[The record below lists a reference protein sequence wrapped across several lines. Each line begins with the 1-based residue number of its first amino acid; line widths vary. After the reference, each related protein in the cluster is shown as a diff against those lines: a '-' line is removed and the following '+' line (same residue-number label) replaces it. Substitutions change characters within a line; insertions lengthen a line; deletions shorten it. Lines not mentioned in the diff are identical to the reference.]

1 MATEAQQRARATW
14 AAGDFDA
21 IAERIWGVGEDLVS
35 RVGVNQGDRVL
46 DVACGT
52 GNAAI
57 PAAAAGGE
65 VTGLDITPELF
76 EDARRRAGEAGVEL
90 ELVEGDAQEMPF
102 EDQSFDVVVSTFGC
116 MFAPDHKRAAGEIAR
131 VLKPG
136 GRMGV
141 AAWNPAGAIGQFFAT
156 IAKHAPTPPEG
167 FQPPPLWGVRDHVTE
182 IFEATGIEPSFTDT
196 SVHWRFDSVAEMVD
210 EYGTKF
216 GPIVFPALDPRPA
229 RLGGARERSHGGLR
243 RAHLRRGRRR
253 RVRRRLPD
261 HPGHEAR
268 LSRRFRLP

>member
-35 RVGVNQGDRVL
+35 RVGVNKGDRVL

-76 EDARRRAGEAGVEL
+76 EDARRRAGDAGVEL
-90 ELVEGDAQEMPF
+90 ELVEGDAQDMPF

-156 IAKHAPTPPEG
+156 IAKHAPPPPEG

-182 IFEATGIEPSFTDT
+182 IFEATTIEPSFTDT

-216 GPIVFPALDPRPA
+216 GPIVVLRSTLDQTGWEALESDLTA
-229 RLGGARERSHGGLR
+229 VFEELTYGEDDGVAFDGDYLITQGTK
-243 RAHLRRGRRR
+243 
-253 RVRRRLPD
+253 
-261 HPGHEAR
+261 PG
-268 LSRRFRLP
+268 

>member
-21 IAERIWGVGEDLVS
+21 IAERILSVGEDIVE
-35 RVGVNQGDRVL
+35 RVGVNSGDLVL

-57 PAAAAGGE
+57 PAALAGGR

-76 EDARRRAGEAGVEL
+76 EDARRRAADADVEL
-90 ELVEGDAQEMPF
+90 ELIEGDAQDMPF
-102 EDQSFDVVVSTFGC
+102 DDDSFDVVVSTFGC
-116 MFAPDHKRAAGEIAR
+116 MFAPDHRRAAAELAR

-136 GRMGV
+136 GRMAV
-141 AAWNPAGAIGQFFAT
+141 AAWTPAGAIGQFFAT
-156 IAKHAPTPPEG
+156 IAKHAPPPPEG

-182 IFEATGIEPSFTDT
+182 IFDGTGLELSLTDT
-196 SVHWRFDSVAEMVD
+196 SVHWHFDSVDEMVD

-216 GPIVFPALDPRPA
+216 GPIVLLRSTMDQAAWEALESDLNAVFAELTYEEEGGVAFDGDYLITQGTKPA
-229 RLGGARERSHGGLR
+229 
-243 RAHLRRGRRR
+243 
-253 RVRRRLPD
+253 
-261 HPGHEAR
+261 
-268 LSRRFRLP
+268 